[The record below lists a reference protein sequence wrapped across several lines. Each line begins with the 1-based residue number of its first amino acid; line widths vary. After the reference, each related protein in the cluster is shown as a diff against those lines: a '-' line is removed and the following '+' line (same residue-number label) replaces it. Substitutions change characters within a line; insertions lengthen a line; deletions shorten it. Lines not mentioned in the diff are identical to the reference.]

1 MLTLRTSILTAYK
14 NVLYNTGDDA
24 PYFIPPAITRLELK
38 PVNVIEKNFIYS
50 LENVEEIVFAEG
62 TERIEAYA
70 VEKCRNLRKVYIPS
84 SVTYMDKDAIYDCGD
99 KVEVIRKYSASFGE
113 TIK

>member
-1 MLTLRTSILTAYK
+1 M
-14 NVLYNTGDDA
+14 LYNTGNDA

-38 PVNVIEKNFIYS
+38 PVKVIEKNFICR

-70 VEKCRNLRKVYIPS
+70 VEKCLNLRKVYVPS
-84 SVTYMDKDAIYDCGD
+84 TVTYMDKDAIYDCGD
-99 KVEVIRKYSASFGE
+99 KVEIVR
-113 TIK
+113 